1 MRNFLVVILMTMV
14 IVSCYHENKP
24 EAVAPDKLFT
34 EDMLVDILTDIQL
47 AEGIINQQRLQKVK
61 SDKGFKDTIYIVLF
75 KKYDITLKELN
86 ENLDYYNTDP
96 EYMEGLFDKV
106 LENLSKMQAEIQVEA
121 ARKDTIDLSTED

>member
-1 MRNFLVVILMTMV
+1 MV

-121 ARKDTIDLSTED
+121 ARKDTVNLSTED